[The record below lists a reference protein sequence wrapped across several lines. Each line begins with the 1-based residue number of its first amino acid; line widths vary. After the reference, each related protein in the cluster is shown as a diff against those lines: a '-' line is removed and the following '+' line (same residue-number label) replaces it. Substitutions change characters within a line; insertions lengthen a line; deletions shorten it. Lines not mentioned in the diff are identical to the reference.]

1 MRWLGVVV
9 TPWLTVA
16 LGTSPGCSQEQ
27 TSTTEQLPTVY
38 SDVAAVYYYGNGV
51 TRIHTWINNG
61 GAGFTYSG
69 SNGWFSTNKGGY
81 EANRLVKLACGDF
94 DGNGLDDLAGFYY
107 YGNGKTAIHVWLN
120 SGQKRFEYKTS
131 AGWWREEAG
140 YDATR
145 LVGVAAGD
153 YNGDGFD
160 DLCGFYNYGAGKV
173 HLHVWLSD
181 GVSTFKYQ
189 GSDGWW
195 KVNTGYEAENIR
207 HVVGG
212 EFAP

>member
-1 MRWLGVVV
+1 MAHHGARYEPWVQPGTDQHHGAASHCLLRCRRRLLLRQRCDPLSHLDQQRRWRVHIFWFQSLV
-9 TPWLTVA
+9 
-16 LGTSPGCSQEQ
+16 QHEQ
-27 TSTTEQLPTVY
+27 
-38 SDVAAVYYYGNGV
+38 
-51 TRIHTWINNG
+51 
-61 GAGFTYSG
+61 
-69 SNGWFSTNKGGY
+69 GGY

-94 DGNGLDDLAGFYY
+94 DGKGLDDLAGFY
-107 YGNGKTAIHVWLN
+107 YGNGKTAIHVLLN
-120 SGQKRFEYKTS
+120 SGQKCFEYKTS

-145 LVGVAAGD
+145 LVAVAAGD
-153 YNGDGFD
+153 YNGDGLD
-160 DLCGFYNYGAGKV
+160 DLCGFYNYGAGRV

-195 KVNTGYEAENIR
+195 RVNSGYEAENIR